1 MLRVHILPTL
11 GERRVGRITRGDV
24 QALVNTWAETA
35 APRTVRRRFGVL
47 ASVFIFAMESDW
59 VARSPAR
66 GAKLPPSTRRAS
78 RHLEPDEVAAVAEAT
93 AIEYRPMV
101 WLGAFL
107 GLRWSEVAGLR
118 VGQLDLLR
126 RTVSVAEAV
135 TRDGKGRTVFTAPKS
150 TAGNRTLAMPAAR
163 ATCSRGTLH
172 DKRRPRPILG
182 DWSSPLPKA
191 AHYGMRI
198 DAGACG
204 N

>member
-11 GERRVGRITRGDV
+11 GERRVGTITRGDV

-47 ASVFIFAMESDW
+47 ASVFIVAMESDW

-66 GAKLPPSTRRAS
+66 GVKLPPIHTTRS
-78 RHLEPDEVAAVAEAT
+78 RHLEPDEVAAIAEAT

-126 RTVSVAEAV
+126 RTVSVAEDV
-135 TRDGKGRTVFTAPKS
+135 TRDGEGR
-150 TAGNRTLAMPAAR
+150 R
-163 ATCSRGTLH
+163 
-172 DKRRPRPILG
+172 
-182 DWSSPLPKA
+182 SSPLRSRP
-191 AHYGMRI
+191 R
-198 DAGACG
+198 
-204 N
+204 